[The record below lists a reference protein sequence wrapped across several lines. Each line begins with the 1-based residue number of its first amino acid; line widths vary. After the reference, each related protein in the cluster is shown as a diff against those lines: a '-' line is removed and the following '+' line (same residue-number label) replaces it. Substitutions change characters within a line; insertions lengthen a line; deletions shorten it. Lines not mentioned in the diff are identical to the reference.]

1 MEYEVLGNISVESEK
16 RECRKDILSE
26 YQSIMARN
34 KKRKGGKDNA

>member
-1 MEYEVLGNISVESEK
+1 MEYVVSGNISVESEK